1 MVVAQNLGLVSL
13 SYPLRGNGFKKHIIK
28 IQNFRPS
35 KNTIRKMK
43 SQSLNW
49 EKLFVKHVSD
59 KGFLLRIY
67 KKKLPKLSNKK
78 NKPIKLTEKF

>member
-1 MVVAQNLGLVSL
+1 
-13 SYPLRGNGFKKHIIK
+13 
-28 IQNFRPS
+28 
-35 KNTIRKMK
+35 MK

-59 KGFLLRIY
+59 KGFLSRIY
-67 KKKLPKLSNKK
+67 KKKLSKLSNKK